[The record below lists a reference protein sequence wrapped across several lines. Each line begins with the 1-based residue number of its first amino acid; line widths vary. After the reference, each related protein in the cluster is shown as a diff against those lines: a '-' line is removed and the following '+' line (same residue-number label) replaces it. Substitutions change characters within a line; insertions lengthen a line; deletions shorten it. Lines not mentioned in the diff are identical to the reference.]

1 MTYQEFKNK
10 YNGKYLDV
18 DGYPSY
24 WRYQCFDLAQAY
36 IMEVLGLPSSILAGC
51 KQVKNMLVRP
61 KIDVLLQYFNEVPVN
76 AMYPGD
82 VCIWSTNHIA
92 IFDHWDGHQNW
103 YFSQNP
109 NPCKVMVIN
118 MSGLRAF
125 RKKAS
130 HKIGYQ
136 AHVQNIGWQKAVY
149 DGEMAG
155 TTGKSLRLEAIKI
168 DFNKPIYAKAHIANV
183 GWIDY
188 GKINKNTVIGTTG
201 KSNGIEAL
209 QLKGDFK
216 YRVHIEDFGWSNWT
230 KADGIITLGSVGL
243 SKHLEAIEI
252 VAL

>member
-18 DGYPSY
+18 DGYPKS

-61 KIDVLLQYFNEVPVN
+61 KIDVLLQYFNEVPIN

-109 NPCKVMVIN
+109 NRCQVMVIN
-118 MSGLRAF
+118 QAGLRAF
-125 RKKAS
+125 RKKTAPKPNTTRYVNLPTYIDTWRFYS
-130 HKIGYQ
+130 PNEAPVKANANGTLKPKKYGGLSYVIRGYKDNNNCVLINTKNFGQVKIF
-136 AHVQNIGWQKAVY
+136 I
-149 DGEMAG
+149 
-155 TTGKSLRLEAIKI
+155 
-168 DFNKPIYAKAHIANV
+168 
-183 GWIDY
+183 
-188 GKINKNTVIGTTG
+188 KNTPATVT
-201 KSNGIEAL
+201 SSPQFN
-209 QLKGDFK
+209 
-216 YRVHIEDFGWSNWT
+216 V
-230 KADGIITLGSVGL
+230 VG
-243 SKHLEAIEI
+243 
-252 VAL
+252 

>member
-61 KIDVLLQYFNEVPVN
+61 KIDVLLQYFNEVPIT
-76 AMYPGD
+76 AMCPGD

-109 NPCKVMVIN
+109 NRCQVMVIN
-118 MSGLRAF
+118 QAGLHAF
-125 RKKAS
+125 RKKTAPKPSTTRYVNLPAYIDTWRFYKPNVTPVKANAS
-130 HKIGYQ
+130 GTLKPKKYGGLSYVIRGYKDSNNCVLINTKNFGQVKIF
-136 AHVQNIGWQKAVY
+136 I
-149 DGEMAG
+149 
-155 TTGKSLRLEAIKI
+155 
-168 DFNKPIYAKAHIANV
+168 
-183 GWIDY
+183 
-188 GKINKNTVIGTTG
+188 KNTPAT
-201 KSNGIEAL
+201 
-209 QLKGDFK
+209 
-216 YRVHIEDFGWSNWT
+216 
-230 KADGIITLGSVGL
+230 ITNSPQYNVVG
-243 SKHLEAIEI
+243 
-252 VAL
+252 